1 VRRRLVSTLLAA
13 GLMVGLL
20 APVSAAPAPALPNSM
35 AALGDSITRAYD
47 VCCSYRDHPG
57 QSWSTGGAWYDGI
70 SSHYERI
77 KRRNRAITGR
87 AHNDAVTGAKM
98 SAAAHQA
105 SAAAAQHAAYVTV
118 LLGAND
124 LCTASPSTMT
134 STHTG
139 TVALSDHP
147 VRLPPLHRSKTTDH
161 GTVEWFD
168 PFLASFH
175 EGEPPHCWASPAHT
189 GSMQQCPHTFKTQ
202 FRQAMVTLKQ
212 ELPQARIFVSSI
224 PDIYQLW
231 KVLHPNRV
239 ARTVWAT
246 AGICPAMLGAS
257 RTEAQRQ
264 QVVAREVA
272 FNQILAD
279 SCHQYGA
286 NCRWDGHATYNY
298 KFAASQV
305 SVLDFFHP
313 DLDGQAALARVTW
326 AASWWPTT

>member
-1 VRRRLVSTLLAA
+1 MCHRLVVTLLVA
-13 GLMVGLL
+13 GMIIGLL
-20 APVSAAPAPALPNSM
+20 APVSAAAAPALPNSM

-47 VCCSYRDHPG
+47 VCCSYSDHPG
-57 QSWSTGGAWYDGI
+57 QSWSTGGSWYDGI

-77 KRRNRAITGR
+77 QRRNSAITG
-87 AHNDAVTGAKM
+87 HGYNDVVTGARM
-98 SAAAHQA
+98 ASAATQA
-105 SAAAAQHAAYVTV
+105 SAAAAQHVAYVTV

-124 LCTASPSTMT
+124 LCTSSPSTMT
-134 STHTG
+134 ST
-139 TVALSDHP
+139 D
-147 VRLPPLHRSKTTDH
+147 
-161 GTVEWFD
+161 
-168 PFLASFH
+168 
-175 EGEPPHCWASPAHT
+175 
-189 GSMQQCPHTFKTQ
+189 TFKSQ
-202 FRQAMVTLKQ
+202 FRQAMATLKQ
-212 ELPQARIFVSSI
+212 QLPQARIFVSSI

-231 KVLHPNRV
+231 KVLHTNRL

-246 AGICPAMLGAS
+246 AGICPSMLGAS

-286 NCRWDGHATYNY
+286 NCRWDGGAAYNY

-313 DLDGQAALARVTW
+313 DLDGQAALARVSW
-326 AASWWPTT
+326 AASWWPTI